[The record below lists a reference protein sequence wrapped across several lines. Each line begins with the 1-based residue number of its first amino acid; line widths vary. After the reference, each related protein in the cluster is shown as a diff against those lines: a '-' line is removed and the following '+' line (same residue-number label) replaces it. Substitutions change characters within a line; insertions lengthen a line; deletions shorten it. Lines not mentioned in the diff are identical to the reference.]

1 MSLGAKLK
9 QAREALGM
17 SEHDVADKTHIMV
30 QIIRELEAEDYH
42 RFSAAIYGKGFVK
55 LYAKAVGLDPA
66 PLVAEFLSDYADAA
80 APKQKPRIVLETID
94 TEPGGGISHVVT
106 AGGTEHPQE
115 RKGEEKPKSI
125 EDAYEAETPE
135 KQNEKV
141 PTPASSLPPSVK
153 ASTVTMPNP
162 NAKPVTL
169 TPGRPA
175 AMRAI
180 PTPSP
185 SQAPAPEPAPMTQT
199 GQVEPQYPVTETET
213 QQSENVFKL
222 EADNVVP
229 TIPPRPVKRDIEP
242 FRYPT
247 SQKSSVTPTQ
257 NQAPRPGSTLHS
269 SEGTVEDEDASE
281 LFAEQQP
288 RRRRQTAP
296 RIHARKDNPRVGDFV
311 RHFSKMV
318 SDFVSSVKERIS
330 EIGSADSEDTHVKR
344 RYYISTAAVLM
355 VVVLIVIVAIN
366 NSGKRS
372 DSDVTLATTE
382 PSVDGVI
389 EEAGSD
395 YSPNV
400 ASDEIATSDVPAV
413 EQPLSVEIVSILPPP
428 KMFAK

>member
-175 AMRAI
+175 AIRAI
-180 PTPSP
+180 PTPCLLI
-185 SQAPAPEPAPMTQT
+185 
-199 GQVEPQYPVTETET
+199 G
-213 QQSENVFKL
+213 
-222 EADNVVP
+222 
-229 TIPPRPVKRDIEP
+229 
-242 FRYPT
+242 T
-247 SQKSSVTPTQ
+247 SHQ
-257 NQAPRPGSTLHS
+257 NQLHD
-269 SEGTVEDEDASE
+269 G
-281 LFAEQQP
+281 
-288 RRRRQTAP
+288 RRGR
-296 RIHARKDNPRVGDFV
+296 
-311 RHFSKMV
+311 
-318 SDFVSSVKERIS
+318 
-330 EIGSADSEDTHVKR
+330 
-344 RYYISTAAVLM
+344 L
-355 VVVLIVIVAIN
+355 
-366 NSGKRS
+366 
-372 DSDVTLATTE
+372 
-382 PSVDGVI
+382 
-389 EEAGSD
+389 
-395 YSPNV
+395 SPH
-400 ASDEIATSDVPAV
+400 TP
-413 EQPLSVEIVSILPPP
+413 
-428 KMFAK
+428 